1 MNDKERF
8 LASLKLEE
16 VDRVSVACPL
26 QTATV
31 EMMDETGASW
41 PEAHRDPEKMATL
54 ALAANRLAGIESARV
69 PFDLCVEA
77 ETVGSQVSE
86 GRLDSQPSI
95 RRAAFRKIEAF
106 EDAVCP
112 DPLADGRMA
121 TVVEAVRILAETD
134 ETVPVIAGIVGPFT
148 LAGQVRGVETLLM
161 DFFDNP
167 DFVKSLL
174 KYSTE
179 VLKTYGKAL
188 VENGAD
194 AVVIIDPSAG
204 SELLGTSHYREM
216 AFPYCKELVESLGV
230 PSILHICGD
239 SKPIMEMMAE
249 TGVSGISLDHLVDV
263 GEAREVLGGKT
274 AIIGNINPADTLF
287 LGTPE
292 TVKEES
298 LECIMKGANVLAPGC
313 GIPTRASLENIK
325 AMVEAARESA
335 NQ

>member
-8 LASLKLEE
+8 LASLKLKK
-16 VDRVSVACPL
+16 VDRVSAACPL

-31 EMMDETGASW
+31 EMMEETGAAW
-41 PEAHRDPEKMATL
+41 PEAHRDPEKMAAL
-54 ALAANRLAGIESARV
+54 ALAANRLAGIESVRV

-95 RRAAFRKIEAF
+95 RRPAFRKVEAF
-106 EDAVCP
+106 EDAICP
-112 DPLADGRMA
+112 DPLSDGRMA
-121 TVVEAVRILAETD
+121 TVVEAVRILAEAD
-134 ETVPVIAGIVGPFT
+134 ETIPVIAGITGPFT

-161 DFFDNP
+161 DFFDRM

-174 KYSTE
+174 KYSTD
-179 VLKTYGKAL
+179 VLKTYGKTL
-188 VENGAD
+188 VDNGAD

-204 SELLGTSHYREM
+204 SELLGTAHYREM
-216 AFPYCKELVESLGV
+216 AFPYCKELVKSLDV

-239 SKPIMEMMAE
+239 SKPILGMMAE
-249 TGVSGISLDHLVDV
+249 TGVNGISQDHLVDV
-263 GEAREVLGGKT
+263 NEAREVLGDRT

-292 TVKEES
+292 KVKEES
-298 LECIMKGANVLAPGC
+298 LECIRKGVNVLSPGC
-313 GIPTRASLENIK
+313 GIPTRASLKNIK

-335 NQ
+335 GK

>member
-16 VDRVSVACPL
+16 VDRVSAACPL

-31 EMMDETGASW
+31 EMMEESGAAW

-95 RRAAFRKIEAF
+95 RRAAFRKLEAF

-121 TVVEAVRILAETD
+121 TVVEAVRILAEKD
-134 ETVPVIAGIVGPFT
+134 ETVPVIAGVVGPFT

-204 SELLGTSHYREM
+204 SELLGTAHYREM
-216 AFPYCKELVESLGV
+216 AFPYCKELVECLDA

-239 SKPIMEMMAE
+239 SKPILEMMAE

-263 GEAREVLGGKT
+263 GEARDVLGGKT
-274 AIIGNINPADTLF
+274 AIVGNINPADTLF

-292 TVKEES
+292 AVKEES
-298 LECIMKGANVLAPGC
+298 LECIRKGANVLAPGC
-313 GIPTRASLENIK
+313 GIPTRASLDNIK

>member
-16 VDRVSVACPL
+16 VDRVSAACPL

-31 EMMDETGASW
+31 EMMEASW
-41 PEAHRDPEKMATL
+41 ATWPDAHRDPEKMAAL

-95 RRAAFRKIEAF
+95 RRAAFREIAAF

-134 ETVPVIAGIVGPFT
+134 DTVPVIAGIVGPFT

-179 VLKTYGKAL
+179 VLKTYSKAL

-204 SELLGTSHYREM
+204 SELLGTAHYGEM
-216 AFPYCKELVESLGV
+216 ALPYCKELVESLEV

-239 SKPIMEMMAE
+239 SKPILEMMAE
-249 TGVSGISLDHLVDV
+249 TGVNGISLDHLVDV
-263 GEAREVLGGKT
+263 GEAREILGDRT

-292 TVKEES
+292 KVKEES
-298 LECIMKGANVLAPGC
+298 LECIRKGANILAPGC
-313 GIPTRASLENIK
+313 GIPTRTTLKNIK

>member
-16 VDRVSVACPL
+16 VDRVSAACPL

-31 EMMDETGASW
+31 EMMEASGASW
-41 PEAHRDPEKMATL
+41 PNAHRDPEKMATL

-77 ETVGSQVSE
+77 ETVGSQVTE

-121 TVVEAVRILAETD
+121 TVVEAVRILAEED
-134 ETVPVIAGIVGPFT
+134 ETVPVIAGVVGPFT

-179 VLKTYGKAL
+179 VLKAYGKAL

-216 AFPYCKELVESLGV
+216 AFPYCKELVESLDA

-239 SKPIMEMMAE
+239 SKPILEMMAE

-263 GEAREVLGGKT
+263 GEAREVLGDKT

-292 TVKEES
+292 AVKEES
-298 LECIMKGANVLAPGC
+298 LECIRKGANVLAPGC

>member
-8 LASLKLEE
+8 LASLKLKK
-16 VDRVSVACPL
+16 VDRVSAACPL

-31 EMMDETGASW
+31 EMMEETGAAW
-41 PEAHRDPEKMATL
+41 PEAHRDPEKMANL

-95 RRAAFRKIEAF
+95 RRPAFRKVEAF

-112 DPLADGRMA
+112 DPLSDGRMA
-121 TVVEAVRILAETD
+121 TVVEAVRILAEAD
-134 ETVPVIAGIVGPFT
+134 ETVPIIAGITGPFT

-161 DFFDNP
+161 DFFDRM

-174 KYSTE
+174 KYSTN

-188 VENGAD
+188 VDNGA
-194 AVVIIDPSAG
+194 A
-204 SELLGTSHYREM
+204 HYREM
-216 AFPYCKELVESLGV
+216 AFPYCKELVKSLDV

-239 SKPIMEMMAE
+239 SKPILGMMAE
-249 TGVSGISLDHLVDV
+249 TGVNGISLDHLVDV
-263 GEAREVLGGKT
+263 NETREFLGDRT

-292 TVKEES
+292 KVKKES
-298 LECIMKGANVLAPGC
+298 LECIRKGVNVLSPGC
-313 GIPTRASLENIK
+313 GIQTRTSMKNIK

-335 NQ
+335 GK

>member
-16 VDRVSVACPL
+16 VDRVSAACPL

-41 PEAHRDPEKMATL
+41 PDAHRDPEKMATL

-216 AFPYCKELVESLGV
+216 AFPYCKELVESLGA

-239 SKPIMEMMAE
+239 SKPILEMMAE

-298 LECIMKGANVLAPGC
+298 LECIRQGANVLAPGC

-335 NQ
+335 NL